1 MLWLMTALKAYSSL
15 HYYHFLKQKY
25 IAVVWTRITAKSKA
39 DHHKTY
45 DTVTTLKML
54 NVSDK

>member
-1 MLWLMTALKAYSSL
+1 MTALKAYSSL